1 MTNESGPLIHS
12 HPVELDSPNE
22 QEAVETGAEAAP
34 HPPDT
39 LGAWLRRLFARRDET
54 GSAARLEELNRMIE
68 YHPEA
73 AVNYL
78 FRGELRL
85 KNADYE
91 NAAADFRR
99 AVELAGDELER
110 TDWGLVAQTLRDRAL
125 AGLQKAERHLTVK
138 NAGGDIPPAG

>member
-1 MTNESGPLIHS
+1 MTDESGPLIHS
-12 HPVELDSPNE
+12 HPAELDSPNE
-22 QEAVETGAEAAP
+22 QEAVAAGPEAAP
-34 HPPDT
+34 SAPDT

-54 GSAARLEELNRMIE
+54 GSAARLEDLNRMIE
-68 YHPEA
+68 YQPEA

-99 AVELAGDELER
+99 ASDLAADEFDR
-110 TDWGLVAQTLRDRAL
+110 ADWGLVAQTLRDRAL
-125 AGLQKAERHLTVK
+125 AGLQQAERRLTVK
-138 NAGGDIPPAG
+138 NAGGDTPAAG

>member
-1 MTNESGPLIHS
+1 MTDETGPLIHS
-12 HPVELDSPNE
+12 HPAEPDSLNG
-22 QEAVETGAEAAP
+22 QEAAETGAEVVPSA
-34 HPPDT
+34 PDT

-54 GSAARLEELNRMIE
+54 GSAARLEDLNRMIE
-68 YHPEA
+68 YQPEA

-99 AVELAGDELER
+99 AVELAGNELER
-110 TDWGLVAQTLRDRAL
+110 ADWGLVAQTLRDRAL
-125 AGLQKAERHLTVK
+125 AGLQKAERRLTVK
-138 NAGGDIPPAG
+138 NAGGDIPAAG